1 MAKPE
6 SASGASRELIRAHRI
21 WIIEIGRQL
30 GLTTTQ
36 IAKQAGLV
44 ATTLTRL
51 ANDPEHK
58 HALSSTT
65 IDKIVRKF
73 GVSPPITPDVAAFRG
88 AVATAVA
95 ALHRQQALQL
105 ATPTLVAS
113 MVIELAD
120 WLMKTGEK
128 GGEQVDAVVS
138 FEIERLRARVPRE
151 TESLPDLHKSKP

>member
-6 SASGASRELIRAHRI
+6 SASGASRELIKAHRT
-21 WIIEIGRQL
+21 WIIEIGHQL
-30 GLTTTQ
+30 GLTATQ

-44 ATTLTRL
+44 PTTLTRL
-51 ANDPEHK
+51 ANDPDHK

-73 GVSPPITPDVAAFRG
+73 GVSPPITPDVALFRV
-88 AVATAVA
+88 AVAQAVA

-105 ATPTLVAS
+105 GTPALVAS

-120 WLMKTGEK
+120 WLTKAGEK
-128 GGEQVDAVVS
+128 GTDQIDAVVS
-138 FEIERLRARVPRE
+138 FEIERLRAGVPRE
-151 TESLPDLHKSKP
+151 AESLPDLHNLKP

>member
-6 SASGASRELIRAHRI
+6 SASGASRELVRAHRV
-21 WIIEIGRQL
+21 WIIEIGHQL

-44 ATTLTRL
+44 ATTLARL
-51 ANDPEHK
+51 ANDPDHK

-73 GVSPPITPDVAAFRG
+73 GVSPPITPDLAIFRG
-88 AVATAVA
+88 AVAHAIA
-95 ALHRQQALQL
+95 ALHRQRALQL
-105 ATPTLVAS
+105 GTPELVAS

-120 WLMKTGEK
+120 WLTKAASSFAVLPSSWNTCVVPLVPTMLTRKK
-128 GGEQVDAVVS
+128 SAVD
-138 FEIERLRARVPRE
+138 ELVPWA
-151 TESLPDLHKSKP
+151 K